1 MSFFIKFAD
10 NVYEMKRMRYS
21 ADMYI
26 ILGFAVLHA
35 LVCLGCRLAGL
46 PDEVMLTLLT
56 MLMVVVI
63 FLRRQVS
70 VLFMAGAIAAVNIV
84 GYFLG
89 MASAFLFGKAF
100 SSPLVIYPASTFFS
114 TLVIGASM
122 LWAETAFPN
131 RKTRNLSASRQ
142 LLWLLAAFAVIIA
155 VRLAIMLGTG
165 EGFADRKDT
174 LTVVLNYF
182 FTLAVVVIVTVSA
195 IGYQERA
202 REASRDAE
210 QARWR
215 YRRLMQQVDPHFL
228 FNSLNVL
235 DCLISEQSRQAA
247 SSYTHRLAAIYRYM
261 LDIED
266 AETVNLRAEMDFVEK
281 YVDLLRVR
289 FPKGLEVEVDI
300 PEEDMGLRVVPC
312 CIQLLIENATKHNAV
327 RPADPLHISI
337 SSDGRT
343 ITVRNDIHPRMTSSS
358 VEGTGLGLKYIRQQY
373 MDIASR
379 DIDICEQETVFSV
392 TLPLL
397 GGRYPNAS

>member
-56 MLMVVVI
+56 MLMVVGEGMCYTPGM
-63 FLRRQVS
+63 LA

-122 LWAETAFPN
+122 LWAEAALPN

-266 AETVNLRAEMDFVEK
+266 AETVNLCRERGV
-281 YVDLLRVR
+281 YLL
-289 FPKGLEVEVDI
+289 
-300 PEEDMGLRVVPC
+300 
-312 CIQLLIENATKHNAV
+312 
-327 RPADPLHISI
+327 
-337 SSDGRT
+337 
-343 ITVRNDIHPRMTSSS
+343 
-358 VEGTGLGLKYIRQQY
+358 
-373 MDIASR
+373 
-379 DIDICEQETVFSV
+379 
-392 TLPLL
+392 
-397 GGRYPNAS
+397 